1 MIGIRREDKNE
12 WERRV
17 ALTPDHVAE
26 LSRDSAIELRIQPS
40 AKRAFPDIDYA
51 ASGAVIADELSECDV
66 ILGIKEI
73 PIERLVPS
81 KTHMFFSHTTKGQDY
96 SMPMLREIMRLGCT
110 LIDYE
115 QIVNERGKR
124 LIFFGKHA
132 GYAGMIDG
140 LWALG
145 KRLEAEGHYTGL
157 EQIRLAH
164 EYSSLDD
171 ATHHISRIG
180 EKLRHTGLPETLRP
194 LVCGFTGSGNVS
206 RGAQEIFDRLPTL
219 EIDADDLDR
228 FLADPDR
235 PRSLF
240 YKVVFNRS
248 HRFIRNDGAPFDAN
262 HFDKHPELYSNGL
275 ERWLPQL
282 TMLVHG
288 AFWAPEH
295 PRTVSFDEMK
305 QLWSNGQPRLKVIAD
320 ISCDIH
326 GGIEATVRP
335 TTPGAPT
342 FLWDVHHAEERD
354 LFTGDG
360 PLIMSVDNLPC
371 QLAAESSE
379 HFGDTLVRWVPQ
391 LDRCDWS
398 APLDELKLPAEL
410 RRAIVVHR
418 GQLTPDYRYLNDF
431 LKTN

>member
-26 LSRDSAIELRIQPS
+26 LSRDASVELRIQPS

-51 ASGAVIADELSECDV
+51 ASGAAIVDELNECDV

-73 PIERLVPS
+73 PIEKLVS
-81 KTHMFFSHTTKGQDY
+81 GKTHMFFSHTTKGQDY

-180 EKLRHTGLPETLRP
+180 ERLRHTGLPASLRP

-219 EIDADDLDR
+219 EIEADDLER

-248 HRFIRNDGAPFDAN
+248 HRFTRKDGEPFDAT
-262 HFDKHPELYSNGL
+262 HFDAHPEMYSNGL
-275 ERWLPQL
+275 ARWLPRL
-282 TMLVHG
+282 TMLIHG

-295 PRTVSFDEMK
+295 PRTVSFDDIS
-305 QLWSNGQPRLKVIAD
+305 QLWSSGQPRLKVIAD

-335 TTPGAPT
+335 TTPGEPT
-342 FLWDVHHAEERD
+342 FLWDVEGAEEKE

-360 PLIMSVDNLPC
+360 PLIMAVDNLPC

-398 APLDELKLPAEL
+398 APLDELELPPEL

-418 GQLTPDYRYLNDF
+418 GELTPDYRYLSDF
-431 LKTN
+431 LETN